1 MHECPARHPQIR
13 CAYRAYLAIRLAP
26 PLRLPGR
33 NSRDPPVARI
43 RKSRSG
49 RTTPGSPFL
58 THVGLR
64 EDRIQPDV
72 HPFTI
77 PCLAQGLDL
86 SLTAPVT
93 FLVGENGSGK
103 STLLEALAWA
113 LGFGAQGGSRDN
125 SFAEGAEGHALG
137 RALHLQW
144 RQRVSD
150 GFFLR
155 AETFFNFATYLEEV
169 GSTFLAYGGT
179 SLHKQS
185 HGEAFLALFENRIED
200 GVYLLDEPEAA
211 LSPGRQLTFLS
222 ILHRL
227 AEMKVAQFVI
237 ATHSPIL
244 LTLPGSTVLSIDDGR
259 LREVGYRDT
268 EHFQLT
274 RDFLNAPE
282 RYHRHLFRAADE
294 EEDG

>member
-1 MHECPARHPQIR
+1 
-13 CAYRAYLAIRLAP
+13 
-26 PLRLPGR
+26 
-33 NSRDPPVARI
+33 
-43 RKSRSG
+43 
-49 RTTPGSPFL
+49 
-58 THVGLR
+58 
-64 EDRIQPDV
+64 
-72 HPFTI
+72 
-77 PCLAQGLDL
+77 
-86 SLTAPVT
+86 VT

-113 LGFGAQGGSRDN
+113 LGFGAQGGNRDN
-125 SFAEGAEGHALG
+125 SYTENVDGHALG
-137 RALHLQW
+137 QALLLSW

-169 GSTFLAYGGT
+169 GSTFLAYGGKP
-179 SLHKQS
+179 LHQQS
-185 HGEAFLALFENRIED
+185 HGEGFLALFENRVED

-222 ILHRL
+222 ILYHL
-227 AEMKVAQFVI
+227 ASMKVAQFII

-244 LTLPGSTVLSIDDGR
+244 LTLPGASVLSIEEGQ
-259 LREVGYRDT
+259 LREVSYRDT

-282 RYHRHLFRAADE
+282 RFHRHLFRGDADSQ
-294 EEDG
+294 DGD